1 MSRLPHS
8 ACAPAQVKDEI
19 VARLRSAGAGQVS
32 FALIARAADKY
43 VAPHTPGGGS
53 LGAHVV
59 LSHMFIAGVVRQVK
73 EEAAGYHAAGL

>member
-1 MSRLPHS
+1 M
-8 ACAPAQVKDEI
+8 
-19 VARLRSAGAGQVS
+19 ARLRSAGAGQVS

-59 LSHMFIAGVVRQVK
+59 LSHICSWLPVFFARSRRRQLATMLLDYEPSPSKQVQTT
-73 EEAAGYHAAGL
+73 